1 MHQRVE
7 IIGYLGKEPE
17 MRYTTTGQA
26 VTKLSV
32 ATSRSWKDAEGD
44 QKETCWF
51 RVSVWG
57 RQAEACNNYLQ
68 KGSLVFIEGRLVP
81 DRNTGGPKMWKG
93 NDDMLHTTFEV
104 TASHVTFLSSSK
116 GGSSAPAAAAVGADG
131 EPTYEGVEQDAGQEE
146 IPF

>member
-7 IIGYLGKEPE
+7 IIGYLGRDPE
-17 MRYTTTGQA
+17 MRYTEAGHA
-26 VTKLSV
+26 VTKMNV

-51 RVSVWG
+51 RVSVWNK
-57 RQAEACNNYLQ
+57 QAESCNNYLK

-81 DRNTGGPKMWKG
+81 DRATGGPKMWKG
-93 NDDMLHTTFEV
+93 NDELMHTSFEV
-104 TASHVTFLSSSK
+104 MATSVKFLSSKEHGTASV
-116 GGSSAPAAAAVGADG
+116 VGENG
-131 EPTYEGVEQDAGQEE
+131 EPVYEGVEQDPSQDE